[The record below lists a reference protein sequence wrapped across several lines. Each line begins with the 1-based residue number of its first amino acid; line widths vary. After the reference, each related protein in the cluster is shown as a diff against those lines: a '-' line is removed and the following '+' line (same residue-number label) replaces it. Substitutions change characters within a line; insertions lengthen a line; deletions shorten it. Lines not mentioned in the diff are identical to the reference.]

1 MKARIRIA
9 PDGTLTGKAAGL
21 PTGEHEAEITLLDQP
36 RGGRLDEAAL
46 LVSVRQIQQ
55 EIARLPVL
63 DNCSPDEIIGYNERG
78 HLD

>member
-46 LVSVRQIQQ
+46 LLAVRKIQR
-55 EIARLPVL
+55 EVARMPVL
-63 DNCSPDEIIGYNERG
+63 DNHGPDEIVGYNQRG
-78 HLD
+78 HFD